1 LGLYPTDG
9 GDYMMLGD
17 ECAGRIVAVGEGVE
31 GFQAGDEVIAI
42 APGSLASH
50 VTTAAA
56 FVMRKPAHVTFEEA
70 ATIPVVF
77 LTAYYA
83 LHHLARIRAGERV
96 LIHSATGGVGLAA
109 LQIAQHVGAEVFA
122 TAGSPEKRELLQLL
136 GAQHVMDSRS
146 LAFADHIMEI
156 TGGQGVDI
164 VLNSLAGK
172 AIAKGISCLAP
183 YGRFLEL
190 GKRDIYQ
197 NSKLGLWG
205 FRKNVSFFAIDLG
218 GLLMEKP
225 AFIKALLGE
234 MSEHIAEQ
242 TFHPLPHRVFP
253 VSRIGEAFRHMAQA
267 RHVGK
272 IVISMREQGAFIAPL
287 DEEGITFCSD
297 ASYLI
302 TGGFGGLGLTLA
314 RWIIEHG
321 GRNVVLMGRSGAAS
335 AEAKKAMQ
343 EFQTTGAR
351 VIAARADITD
361 EKQLA
366 DVLAEIDRTMP
377 PLRGV
382 FHAAMVLDDGIL
394 LQLDRERFRKA
405 MAPKVDGA
413 WNLHAQ
419 TLDRPLDFFVLFS
432 SVSSLVGNP
441 GQANYVAAN
450 AFLDAFAY
458 YRRSLGLPAMTI
470 NWGHVAGAGY
480 VSRHQELSELLTSR
494 GFLGLSP
501 QQAMDALNRTLQRK
515 PIQMG
520 VMRMDWQKVAR
531 SLSTAELSQRL
542 SALAGASSL
551 EQQGGE
557 EGSRIREG
565 LLRAKPE
572 EREEIVQTYIREQVA
587 RVLGTSASKLETDRP
602 LNELG
607 LDSLMGVELRNRVQS
622 DLALSLPMR
631 ELMQSPTINSLSRAV
646 LGQLALPG
654 SIPSA
659 PPPTDH
665 ETVEQLSARVN
676 QLSDEE
682 VDTLLHEMVG
692 EETEAATQAEEEIR
706 V

>member
-1 LGLYPTDG
+1 
-9 GDYMMLGD
+9 M
-17 ECAGRIVAVGEGVE
+17 
-31 GFQAGDEVIAI
+31 
-42 APGSLASH
+42 
-50 VTTAAA
+50 
-56 FVMRKPAHVTFEEA
+56 TFEEA
-70 ATIPVVF
+70 ATMPVVF

-96 LIHSATGGVGLAA
+96 LIQSAAGGVGLAA

-122 TAGSPEKRELLQLL
+122 TAGSPEKQALLQLL
-136 GAQHVMDSRS
+136 GVQHVMDSRS
-146 LAFADHIMEI
+146 LAFADQLMEI

-218 GLLMEKP
+218 GLLTAKP
-225 AFIKALLGE
+225 IFVKALLGE
-234 MSEHIAEQ
+234 LSQHVAAQ

-267 RHVGK
+267 KHVGK
-272 IVISMREQGAFIAPL
+272 IVISMRGQGTLIDPL
-287 DEEGITFCSD
+287 DEKSLALRPD
-297 ASYLI
+297 ATYLI

-314 RWIIEHG
+314 KWIIEHG

-335 AEAKKAMQ
+335 EEAKKALQ
-343 EFQTTGAR
+343 ELQATGAR
-351 VIAARADITD
+351 VMAARADITD

-366 DVLAEIDRTMP
+366 DALAEIDRSMP
-377 PLRGV
+377 PLRGL

-394 LQLDRERFRKA
+394 LQLDRARFRKA

-413 WNLHAQ
+413 WNLHTQ
-419 TLDRPLDFFVLFS
+419 TLHRPLDFFVLFS

-501 QQAMDALNRTLQRK
+501 QQAMEALNRTLQKK

-531 SLSTAELSQRL
+531 SISTAALSQRL

-565 LLRAKPE
+565 LLHANPE

-587 RVLGTSASKLETDRP
+587 RVLGASASKLDVDRP

-607 LDSLMGVELRNRVQS
+607 LDSLMGVELRNRVET

-646 LGQLALPG
+646 LSQLTTPAA
-654 SIPSA
+654 IPSEA
-659 PPPTDH
+659 PITLQ
-665 ETVEQLSARVN
+665 ETAEQLSARVD

-682 VDTLLHEMVG
+682 VDSLLREMVG
-692 EETEAATQAEEEIR
+692 EEAGEITQTEEEIR
-706 V
+706 G